1 MELKRGMRGSLSD
14 TINVSDPIIVTMKVT
29 GNAIYDHTCFGVDE
43 MNKLSDDR
51 YMIFYNQT
59 VSPNNEISYEMR
71 GKTSRFIIS
80 LGKLPVSVNKLV
92 FTVNIDGTQTMGMM
106 VSTEFRLFQNNKNIL
121 DMVLTGKD
129 FNSEK
134 AVILIELYRKNG
146 VWRYNCVASG
156 FNGGLSDL
164 LRYYG
169 GTEVT
174 TVDAPETKGVT
185 ATAQTNIIN
194 NSIPTPTTNSFIPKK
209 TVTGVGSL
217 NNKSNPVMT
226 NSIPTPTLGNYVP
239 TPVNSQTVPI
249 SSSFVPNNNSSPQK
263 SEKISLKKGQKISLT
278 KSESSYVRIENGWT
292 AKGKD
297 YDLKALVRYRNG
309 KLIYVGAAN
318 DDESLCTP
326 ENAVK
331 HGGDIKNPG
340 ELEHIDIKWHPDIA
354 SIAVS
359 SYSALENGTGSFRE
373 YGVYVRIIN
382 GKQIIE
388 IPAEDTS
395 ADENSYTL
403 CFGEIL
409 FGTEKDSIEVSA
421 LEMYS
426 RPHSEHR
433 IGYKGTKVCMDIG
446 PEGETK

>member
-1 MELKRGMRGSLSD
+1 MELRRGMRGSLSD
-14 TINVSDPIIVTMKVT
+14 MINVNEPMIITMTVT
-29 GNAIYDHTCFGVDE
+29 GNAVYDHTCFGVDE
-43 MNKLSDDR
+43 KNKLSDDR

-59 VSPNNEISYEMR
+59 VSPNNEISYDMS
-71 GKTSRFIIS
+71 GNTSRFIVT
-80 LGKLPVSVNKLV
+80 LGKLPASVNKLV
-92 FTVNIDGTQTMGMM
+92 FTINIDGTQTMGMM
-106 VSTEFRLFQNNKNIL
+106 TKTEFCLFQQNRNALNI
-121 DMVLTGKD
+121 VLSGKD
-129 FNSEK
+129 FKSEK

-146 VWRYNCVASG
+146 IWRYNCVASG

-169 GTEVT
+169 GTEVSADDT
-174 TVDAPETKGVT
+174 P
-185 ATAQTNIIN
+185 QTIVQPHTSG
-194 NSIPTPTTNSFIPKK
+194 NSIPIQTNAPSAHA
-209 TVTGVGSL
+209 
-217 NNKSNPVMT
+217 KSVAANAPVMMQ
-226 NSIPTPTLGNYVP
+226 NNNVQKQPAGYSVP
-239 TPVNSQTVPI
+239 TQVKTA
-249 SSSFVPNNNSSPQK
+249 QK
-263 SEKISLKKGQKISLT
+263 REKISLKKGQKISLT
-278 KSESSYVRIENGWT
+278 KSGSAYVRIENGWT

-318 DDESLCTP
+318 DDESICTP
-326 ENAVK
+326 EGAVK
-331 HGGDIKNPG
+331 HGGDIKHPG

-359 SYSALENGTGSFRE
+359 SYSALENGTGSFKK

-382 GKQIIE
+382 GDQIIE

-395 ADENSYTL
+395 ADDRSYTL

-409 FGTEKDSIEVSA
+409 FGKEKDNIEVSA

-426 RPHSEHR
+426 RPNSEHR

-446 PEGETK
+446 PEGKTK